1 MEENVVPKVL
11 KATDSVVHHHKDRH
25 LAERFERLLGVL
37 MVIAI
42 AGLAVGLIYGV
53 MITGQA
59 TPAWMR

>member
-1 MEENVVPKVL
+1 MPKAV
-11 KATDSVVHHHKDRH
+11 KASDTVVHHHKDRH
-25 LAERFERLLGVL
+25 LAEGVERLMSVL

-53 MITGQA
+53 MITGTD

>member
-1 MEENVVPKVL
+1 MPKAL
-11 KATDSVVHHHKDRH
+11 KASDTVIHHKDRH
-25 LAERFERLLGVL
+25 LAEKFERLLGVL

-53 MITGQA
+53 MITGQG